1 MAFEWNYRYTDKA
14 IEDLD
19 QIIAYISEKLS
30 NKKAASD
37 FLNELDSTIS
47 ILTSFPK
54 SGTLVKNHYLHDAN
68 VRCTLINSYTLYYY
82 PDYEKQSIMI
92 LRLVYGRRDPDY
104 VYGQLK
110 NQFSSKNI
118 R

>member
-1 MAFEWNYRYTDKA
+1 MTSDWNYKYADKA
-14 IEDLD
+14 VEDLD
-19 QIIAYISEKLS
+19 QIVYYISEKLS

-47 ILTSFPK
+47 ILTTFPK
-54 SGTLVKNHYLHDAN
+54 SGTLVKNNYLHDAN
-68 VRCTLINSYTLYYY
+68 VRFTLINSYTLYYY
-82 PDYEKQSIMI
+82 PDYENQSIII

-110 NQFSSKNI
+110 NQFFK
-118 R
+118 